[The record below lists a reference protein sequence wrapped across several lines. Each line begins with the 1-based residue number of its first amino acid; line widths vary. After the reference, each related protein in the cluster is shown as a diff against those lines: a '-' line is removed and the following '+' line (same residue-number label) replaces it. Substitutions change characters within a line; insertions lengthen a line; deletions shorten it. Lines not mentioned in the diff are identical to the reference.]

1 MTLTTRLAI
10 LFLLTLS
17 RIAAAQPPLA
27 PAAPPN
33 SPAPTLPAG
42 PHTGADVLLRT
53 ETGELIPLREL
64 LGSNV
69 IDELLARSQEQ
80 RSIPRYTIAQMEL
93 TGNVE
98 RDVVTLNLE
107 LQIQVRPDV
116 EWVTVPLAFGD
127 VYVMKAEHRSDAAAG
142 QAVLGSGEQN
152 TRQWH
157 LSGRGLHTVTMKLVG
172 KTRTISPGVSQFS
185 LNLPSAT
192 ASHASLA
199 FAAPV
204 EFQKLPTGSVDQAT
218 RDEQG
223 VRSVEFWGLASA
235 FSLTWSEVVPRVARK
250 PVIQVESR
258 MKLDLT
264 TIPVAFTGSQV
275 LQISGSPVSEV
286 QVVFPDGFQLQE
298 MDARNTSGVSVLN
311 NFEVTPATGPV
322 TALVRLTTAT
332 EGSLTLSFDLELT
345 NRTFPQ
351 DIRVALPSIQDA
363 NVQSGDLD
371 ILFPTGLLVQQTRV
385 EGAQRKRVATE
396 TDLSVAATAFRMRST
411 DSVVELHVEETEAQ
425 FAVSPELTVTPE
437 GQNVILTARYPISVL
452 QGSLLDLAIHWPGY
466 AGGDWQILPGSS
478 RLITDKAGK
487 PLPLQQ
493 SDGEAD
499 LLHMTFLERQ
509 SGEFTIEFKAFA
521 PLDSVRSGAVQ
532 LLCPELKSR
541 RGQPF
546 VLTTIESDEYSIRPI
561 SMGTGEL
568 LPMVPLPGAA
578 SATADSSGLK
588 SEGWLHDDPSIPIR
602 LELPEQ
608 APSVRAQIVV
618 GLAPHEN
625 GIEVQETIR
634 FEIEHRDLAS
644 LSLRVPDGV
653 EPTVRIPG
661 QTEPLRATIESATT
675 SATTSSFRLPEAR
688 RGSLTVDVTWLTSV
702 SRSTVQPSASTVH
715 LVPIILPE
723 SAEVSSVVAGTA
735 AVSGL
740 SVGDDAVWQPVF
752 SEQFDSAWLAT
763 ADVTSIPV
771 KTLDRLAFAASAS
784 PDLILV
790 RTQVI
795 GSQAM
800 TSTLAVY
807 ETLPDVIAVET
818 PEAIDKV
825 SILLGEQSLTSGDAR
840 GQRHVHPQ
848 TIADRRVIRWLISTK
863 GLALPSGPVALEFR
877 IRERLSDK
885 SALWMTSQ
893 FSRAVV
899 IGESPA
905 VPVIWYAGSQDEYQV
920 AGASDAFGSLT
931 QHGTSMLPWSESVR
945 GLADRQ
951 LQAVLSPYPTQL
963 QDVVRQHVDEWMSL
977 PGRQDM
983 FLGSADSGPL
993 RLHLLPGVSLLL
1005 VSAAL
1010 CVLFFL
1016 VMTVLRQVTMTVPL
1030 LFVVCLTFVAWLIVP
1045 EWTLVLTPYVAMGIV
1060 FGMVSIMFQRLM
1072 PDRRVRFPRAPA
1084 VGDYPTVFGFSGLLT
1099 PSVVERRE
1107 SKVTDEPQRS
1117 EISVGSV
1124 R

>member
-1 MTLTTRLAI
+1 MTLTTRMAI
-10 LFLLTLS
+10 LFLLMLC
-17 RIAAAQPPLA
+17 RIAAAQPPVGQ
-27 PAAPPN
+27 PAPPN
-33 SPAPTLPAG
+33 SSAPPLPAG
-42 PHTGADVLLRT
+42 SRIGADVLLRT

-64 LGSNV
+64 LGGNA
-69 IDELLARSQEQ
+69 IEELLARSQEQ
-80 RSIPRYTIAQMEL
+80 RSIPRYTIAQLEL
-93 TGNVE
+93 TGTVE

-107 LQIQVRPDV
+107 LQIQVRPEM
-116 EWVTVPLAFGD
+116 EWVTVPLSFGD
-127 VYVMKAEHRSDAAAG
+127 VYVMKAEHSSDAVSG

-157 LSGRGLHTVTMKLVG
+157 LSGTGLHSVTMKLVG

-204 EFQKLPTGSVDQAT
+204 ELQKLPTGSVDQAT

-235 FSLTWSEVVPRVARK
+235 FSLTWSDVVPRVAQK

-264 TIPVAFTGSQV
+264 TIPVAFTGSQI
-275 LQISGSPVSEV
+275 LQISGSAVSEV

-311 NFEVTPATGPV
+311 NFEVTPSTGPV

-411 DSVVELHVEETEAQ
+411 DSIVELHVEETEAQ

-437 GQNVILTARYPISVL
+437 GRNVILTAQYPISVL

-466 AGGDWQILPGSS
+466 SSGDWQILPGSS

-499 LLHMTFLERQ
+499 VLHMTFLERQ
-509 SGEFTIEFKAFA
+509 SGEFMIEFKAFA
-521 PLDSVRSGAVQ
+521 PLDQVRSGAVQ

-568 LPMVPLPGAA
+568 LPIVPLPGAA

-588 SEGWLHDDPSIPIR
+588 SEGWLQDDPSIPIR

-653 EPTVRIPG
+653 EPSVRITG
-661 QTEPLRATIESATT
+661 QTEPLRATIE

-688 RGSLTVDVTWLTSV
+688 RGSLSVDVTWLMSV
-702 SRSTVQPSASTVH
+702 ARPTVQPTASTVH
-715 LVPIILPE
+715 FVPVILPE

-740 SVGDDAVWQPVF
+740 SVGDDSVWQPVF

-763 ADVTSIPV
+763 GDVTSIPV
-771 KTLDRLAFAASAS
+771 KTQDRLAFAASAS

-807 ETLPDVIAVET
+807 ESLPDVIAVET
-818 PEAIDKV
+818 PEAIDKI
-825 SILLGEQSLTSGDAR
+825 SILLGGESLTSGDAR
-840 GQRHVHPQ
+840 SQRHVRPQ

-863 GLALPSGPVALEFR
+863 DLTMSNGPVALEFR
-877 IRERLSDK
+877 IRERLSDQ
-885 SALWMTSQ
+885 SALWMTSE
-893 FSRAVV
+893 FRRAAV
-899 IGESPA
+899 IGESPS

-931 QHGTSMLPWSESVR
+931 QQGTSMLPWGESVR

-951 LQAVLSPYPTQL
+951 LQAVLSPYPTEL

-983 FLGSADSGPL
+983 FFGSADSGLL
-993 RLHLLPGVSLLL
+993 RLHLLPKVSLLL

-1016 VMTVLRQVTMTVPL
+1016 VMTGLRQVTMTAPL

-1045 EWTLVLTPYVAMGIV
+1045 EWTLVLTPYVAMGTV
-1060 FGMVSIMFQRLM
+1060 FGMVSIMFQRLI
-1072 PDRRVRFPRAPA
+1072 PDRRIRFPRTPA

-1124 R
+1124 LR